1 MAEANRMDVLKK
13 LFEQHFHAP
22 PDHIVALQG
31 DLGGSGR
38 KIIRLSN
45 EKTSAIGIL
54 YGVRE
59 ENAAFLE
66 FSRHFRRHGL
76 PVPEIYAEALDQG
89 AYLEE
94 DLGDSTLF
102 EFLSKNRTGENI
114 APPVVEA
121 YRKVVA
127 VLPRF
132 QVEAG
137 RDLNYSVCYPIASFD
152 RQSIAWDLNY
162 FKYYFL
168 RLAGIPFNEQAL
180 EDDFGRFTEFLLSA
194 PRDYFLYRDFQS
206 RNILL
211 CNGDPFFVDYQGGR
225 KGALQYD
232 IASLL
237 YDAKADLPSDV
248 RQLLLDHYL
257 DRLSSFIPL
266 DREVFLRH
274 YYAYVYVRIMQAL
287 GAYGFR
293 GFYERKAHFLQSV
306 PYALKNL
313 RWLLHHVRLPV
324 PLPALMDAFK
334 GMLASEKLQ
343 GLASEAE
350 NLMVRIFSFS
360 FHQDLPKDETGNG
373 GGFVFD
379 GRSLPN
385 PGREERFK
393 TLTGKDTPVID
404 YLNQQESV
412 HQYLAGVL
420 SLVDSSINSYQQRG
434 FKNLM
439 VSFGCT
445 GGQHRSVFLAEQLAK
460 RLRARNGLEVT
471 VRHLELEKRG
481 KRRALP

>member
-1 MAEANRMDVLKK
+1 MEVLKK
-13 LFEQHFHAP
+13 LFEQHFHASP
-22 PDHIVALQG
+22 ERTVPLQG
-31 DLGGSGR
+31 ELGGSGR

-45 EKTSAIGIL
+45 KNHRAIGIL

-66 FSRHFRRHGL
+66 FSKRFRRHGL
-76 PVPEIYAEALDQG
+76 PVPEIYAEDLDHG

-94 DLGDSTLF
+94 DLGDTTLF
-102 EFLSKNRTGENI
+102 EFLSKNRAGDNV
-114 APPVVEA
+114 APAVVEA

-137 RDLNYSVCYPIASFD
+137 RDLNYAVCYPISSFD

-168 RLAGIPFNEQAL
+168 RLAGIPFNEHAL
-180 EDDFGRFTEFLLSA
+180 EEDFTRLTEFLLSA

-206 RNILL
+206 RNIMLR
-211 CNGDPFFVDYQGGR
+211 NGDPFFVDYQGGR

-237 YDAKADLPSDV
+237 YDAKADLPPDL
-248 RQLLLDHYL
+248 RQQLLDHYL
-257 DRLSSFIPL
+257 DRLSSFIKL
-266 DREVFLRH
+266 DRAAFMQH
-274 YYAYVYVRIMQAL
+274 FYPYVYIRIMQAL

-313 RWLLHHVRLPV
+313 RWLLHNVRLPV

-343 GLASEAE
+343 GLASDAD
-350 NLMVRIFSFS
+350 NLTVRILSFS
-360 FHQDLPKDETGNG
+360 FHRGMPKDETGNG

-385 PGREERFK
+385 PGREERFRA
-393 TLTGKDTPVID
+393 LTGKDAPVME

-412 HQYLAGVL
+412 HQFLASVL
-420 SLVDSSINSYQQRG
+420 SLVDASVSEYQRRG
-434 FKNLM
+434 FKSLM

-460 RLRARNGLEVT
+460 RLRARNGLEVV
-471 VRHLELEKRG
+471 VRHLELEKLG
-481 KRRALP
+481 KRKALL